1 MLILAKLV
9 ICLISKIFLARRWN
23 IDLCSFKWDCFSDS
37 SSSSGWKIDFFV
49 FAPHYHLCQIS
60 VCTSVEPKPQVLLTK
75 RVHPLWQNCVAKQIY
90 SFYAARGE
98 DLKFI
103 WTLAIPKVVS
113 FYPKLLCDTIKS
125 YTNQG
130 LSITWRGGK
139 ASREVNLTY
148 ILNSFDITHI
158 FKHVECWHICIDKYD
173 KIWREPSSFNPDWPK
188 QQLSWRPN

>member
-1 MLILAKLV
+1 MSYGELMSRGTNVLDSASGIDHSYGREKRDTGVLILAKLV
-9 ICLISKIFLARRWN
+9 IYLISKIFLTRRWN

-103 WTLAIPKVVS
+103 WTLAILPQVVVRH
-113 FYPKLLCDTIKS
+113 
-125 YTNQG
+125 N
-130 LSITWRGGK
+130 
-139 ASREVNLTY
+139 
-148 ILNSFDITHI
+148 
-158 FKHVECWHICIDKYD
+158 
-173 KIWREPSSFNPDWPK
+173 
-188 QQLSWRPN
+188 